1 MSIFDSE
8 VKPTSWTGV
17 PGWEL
22 PGHQN
27 ELKRALERQAIV
39 EVHPFEQQKQAVNVH
54 VAINE
59 AIHGGTSRDPIEI
72 DSRKA

>member
-27 ELKRALERQAIV
+27 ELKRQLERHAV
-39 EVHPFEQQKQAVNVH
+39 AEVQQQEHEKQAVNVH

-59 AIHGGTSRDPIEI
+59 QIHGGTSRDPIEI